1 MSIAVA
7 IVEDD
12 RRLRERLVSLLDA
25 DPGFHCVGAYMSAEE
40 AINKLPEKRPDVV
53 LMDLDLPGMSGA
65 ECTFRLKR
73 IQPSMQVLVLTV
85 YDDDERIFEALE
97 AGATGYLLKRTP
109 PSDILAALADMHAGG
124 APMSSSVARRVVQS
138 FSRKPGQDAPEL
150 APREE
155 EVLALVSK
163 GYINKEIAR
172 MLGLSVE
179 TVRSYLKNIYKKL
192 HVRSRTEAA
201 MKYYGTH
208 PERTEQTKQ

>member
-1 MSIAVA
+1 MRSATI
-7 IVEDD
+7 ESSQD
-12 RRLRERLVSLLDA
+12 RSRGPQRDMVRSNFLRRQRITAERI
-25 DPGFHCVGAYMSAEE
+25 SAGS
-40 AINKLPEKRPDVV
+40 DVV
-53 LMDLDLPGMSGA
+53 
-65 ECTFRLKR
+65 RLH
-73 IQPSMQVLVLTV
+73 
-85 YDDDERIFEALE
+85 FA
-97 AGATGYLLKRTP
+97 
-109 PSDILAALADMHAGG
+109 
-124 APMSSSVARRVVQS
+124 
-138 FSRKPGQDAPEL
+138 PGQDAPEL